1 MGSRLELHEVLKGVL
16 GTDNV
21 YFQPPPS
28 KKMNFPCIVYERAR
42 LNTDYADNKPYKIDK
57 VYYITYVDTNPDSD
71 MPLKLANLPMC
82 AFQRHYVS
90 DNKYYDQFRLVY

>member
-28 KKMNFPCIVYERAR
+28 KKMSFPCIVYERAR

>member
-16 GTDNV
+16 GTNNV

-28 KKMNFPCIVYERAR
+28 KKMNYPCIVYERAR
-42 LNTDYADNKPYKIDK
+42 LNTDYADNNPYKIDK
-57 VYYITYVDTNPDSD
+57 VYYVTYIDTNPDSD
-71 MPLKLANLPMC
+71 MPLKLANLSMC